1 VNVLALR
8 TLAELLGDVH
18 DPNAQQRLRD
28 RINDLLG
35 VDPDSQGAPPATD
48 PVSPETR

>member
-1 VNVLALR
+1 
-8 TLAELLGDVH
+8 VH

-28 RINDLLG
+28 RIDDLLG
-35 VDPDSQGAPPATD
+35 VDPDSGGAPPATE